1 MDQIERPKISEA
13 EQARRRRAIDEARA
27 SNMRQGYVHDA
38 VLEAINERF
47 VRGDI
52 TLDELHEEI
61 AEAVAADVRR
71 IREARA

>member
-1 MDQIERPKISEA
+1 MKQIDRPTISEA
-13 EQARRRRAIDEARA
+13 ESARRRRAIDEARA
-27 SNMRQGYVHDA
+27 ANMRQGYVHDP